1 MTIEQNKNGSELTIR
16 PVGRL
21 DSVTSGDL
29 YDCLEQNFTPEISNL
44 VLDFSKVDFI
54 SSKGLRVL
62 VSVCKN
68 LGDRKMKVINANE
81 SVADIFRLSGLLK
94 IFEGK

>member
-1 MTIEQNKNGSELTIR
+1 MTIEQNRNGSELVIR
-16 PVGRL
+16 PIGRL

-29 YDCLEQNFTPEISNL
+29 YDCLEQNFTSEISDL

-62 VSVCKN
+62 VSVYKS
-68 LGDRKMKVINANE
+68 LGERKMKVINANE
-81 SVADIFRLSGLLK
+81 SVTDIFRLSGLQK